1 MISFDFKTYID
12 RFINKDFYMSL
23 FNRKEEVYQKF
34 LSSSMIGWT
43 KVIDEEVISDI
54 LTTRDKIKSSSSVLV
69 VIGIGGSYLGSY
81 ALSQMFSKYFISDNF
96 EVVYAG
102 YNLSSKYLSELVDY
116 LRDKDL
122 SVNVI
127 SKSGT
132 TLEITLAYQ
141 ALLTLMKEKY
151 TDEEIKNRIIITTD
165 SSKGL
170 LREEVNKFG
179 YKSFV
184 IPSDIGGRY
193 SLFTAAHL
201 LPLAFFLDIEKLIT
215 GFYNGF
221 KLDREAYEYAC
232 VRLSLFKEKKYI
244 ENYCVYEPSMYY
256 YTEWLKQLF
265 GETEGKNGKGIFPIS
280 TVNTRDLHS
289 LGQFIQEGNPIIFE
303 TFIKILNSN
312 SFNINGQDLNNVNN
326 IVLDSVMKAHY
337 SGGVPCGVITLDLI
351 NEENIGMLCAFFM
364 LSAAFSGYLFDV
376 DPFNQPGVEVYKKF
390 VRENL

>member
-116 LRDKDL
+116 LKDKDF

-165 SSKGL
+165 SSKGF

-232 VRLSLFKEKKYI
+232 ARLSLFKEKKYI

>member
-12 RFINKDFYMSL
+12 KFINKDFYTSL
-23 FNRKEEVYQKF
+23 FNRKEEIYQKF

-43 KVIDEEVISDI
+43 KAIDEELISDI

-81 ALSQMFSKYFISDNF
+81 ALSQMFSKYFTSDNF

-116 LRDKDL
+116 LKDKDF

-151 TDEEIKNRIIITTD
+151 TDEEIKNRVIITTD

-221 KLDREAYEYAC
+221 KLDGEAYEYAC

-265 GETEGKNGKGIFPIS
+265 GETEGKDGKGIFPIS

-303 TFIKILNSN
+303 TFLKILNSN

-376 DPFNQPGVEVYKKF
+376 DPFNQHGVEVYKKF

>member
-12 RFINKDFYMSL
+12 KFINKDFYTSL
-23 FNRKEEVYQKF
+23 FNRKEEIYQKF

-116 LRDKDL
+116 LKDKDF

-165 SSKGL
+165 SSKGF

-232 VRLSLFKEKKYI
+232 ARLSLFKEKKYI